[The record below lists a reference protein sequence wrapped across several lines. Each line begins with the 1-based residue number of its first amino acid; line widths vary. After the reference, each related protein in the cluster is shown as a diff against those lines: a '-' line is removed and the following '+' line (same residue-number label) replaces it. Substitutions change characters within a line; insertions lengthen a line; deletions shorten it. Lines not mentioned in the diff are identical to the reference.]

1 MAELTISGIEELRGY
16 VGRELGTSDWV
27 EITQQ
32 AIDEFAAATGD
43 HQWIHV
49 DPERASTTPFGGT
62 IAHGLLTLAL
72 GPALAYSIYS
82 VAGIAMA
89 LNYGYD
95 RVRFPAPLPSGSRVR
110 MTATLKSVSD
120 VPGGVQVVVTQTFER
135 EGESKPVCVAEQ
147 VARLVAAPGS

>member
-1 MAELTISGIEELRGY
+1 VLSVDTLAELAAH
-16 VGRELGTSDWV
+16 VGRDIGSSGWLTVD
-27 EITQQ
+27 Q
-32 AIDEFAAATGD
+32 ALIDRFADVTGD
-43 HQWIHV
+43 RNWYHV
-49 DPERASTTPFGGT
+49 DRERAARELPGGLP
-62 IAHGLLTLAL
+62 IAHGLLTLSL